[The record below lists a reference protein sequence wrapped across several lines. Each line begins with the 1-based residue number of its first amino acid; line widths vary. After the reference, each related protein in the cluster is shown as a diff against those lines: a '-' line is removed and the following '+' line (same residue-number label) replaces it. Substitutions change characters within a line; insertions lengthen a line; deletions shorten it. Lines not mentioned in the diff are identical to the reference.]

1 MKNSRFYSIAFFVSL
16 ASLLL
21 FASCTI
27 SNKEGKDGKDNVD
40 IKTPFGSLKV
50 DENVDARDTGLPLYA
65 GAKPVPKENDDTHG
79 ANVNISS
86 NLFGVKVVAMEFTSP
101 DSPDKIRAFYDNAL
115 KTYGKVLECQGA
127 YNVSVQKG
135 DRKGDDPVT
144 CDNTG
149 HDAKGVELKV
159 GTQNHQH
166 IVGLKPD
173 GAGTRFALIYVNLRG
188 EEKGS

>member
-1 MKNSRFYSIAFFVSL
+1 MKGSRFVSL
-16 ASLLL
+16 AFLVSIAALLL
-21 FASCTI
+21 FSACTF
-27 SNKEGKDGKDNVD
+27 SNNKSKDGKDNVD
-40 IKTPFGSLKV
+40 IKTPFGSLNV
-50 DENVDARDTGLPLYA
+50 NENVDARDTGLPLYA
-65 GAKPVPKENDDTHG
+65 GAKPVPKENDSTHG

-86 NLFGVKVVAMEFTSP
+86 NLFGVKVVAMEFTSQ
-101 DSPDKIRAFYDNAL
+101 DSPDKVRAFYDNAL

-135 DRKGDDPVT
+135 DKKGDDPVS
-144 CDNTG
+144 CDNTSK
-149 HDAKGVELKV
+149 DSKGIELKV